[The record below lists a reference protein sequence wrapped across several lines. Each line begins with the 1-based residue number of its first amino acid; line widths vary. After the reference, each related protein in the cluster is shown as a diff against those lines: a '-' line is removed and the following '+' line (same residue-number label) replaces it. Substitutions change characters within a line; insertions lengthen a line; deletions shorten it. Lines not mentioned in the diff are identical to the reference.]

1 MQIVLGRSTHSS
13 ILFSSCDLLC
23 LAVSVCPPLGMESHR
38 IDNDQLLTSS
48 VYQHRYGSHR
58 ARLNIQV

>member
-1 MQIVLGRSTHSS
+1 MQIVLGRSTRLS
-13 ILFSSCDLLC
+13 ISFSSSDLC